1 MSEQQKCALV
11 TGGSK
16 RIGRAIVEYLA
27 HHGYAVAI
35 HCNSSQGEAEALA
48 TTINTGG
55 GRAAVVY
62 ADLTDRDAVAGLIP
76 EAVAALGPLSL
87 LVNNASVFANDEI
100 STLEHENFDVHF
112 DVHVRAPVFLSQ
124 AFAAQRDGRQQGLIV
139 NIIDQRVLRLNPLF
153 FSYTLSKSTLWTAT
167 RTMAQALAPRIRVNA
182 IGPGPAFKNDRQSEA
197 NFAQQVDYLPLKH
210 GPTLEEFGKTIC
222 YFDETPSV
230 TGQMI
235 AIDGGQHLFW
245 EASDVVGVVE

>member
-1 MSEQQKCALV
+1 MSKQQKCALV

-16 RIGRAIVEYLA
+16 RIGGAIVEDIA
-27 HHGYAVAI
+27 AHGYHVAI
-35 HCNSSQGEAEALA
+35 HCNNSRDEAGALA
-48 TTINTGG
+48 AAINGDG
-55 GRAAVVY
+55 GRAAVVN
-62 ADLTDRDAVAGLIP
+62 ADFTNREAIAGLIP
-76 EAVAALGPLSL
+76 QAIEALGPISL
-87 LVNNASVFANDEI
+87 LINCASVFADDDI
-100 STLEHENFDVHF
+100 DTLEHAGFDAHF
-112 DVHVRAPVFLSQ
+112 DVHVRAPIFLSQ
-124 AFAAQRDGRQQGLIV
+124 AFAAQNDGQHEGLIV

-182 IGPGPAFKNDRQSEA
+182 IGPGPTLKSDRQSEA
-197 NFAQQVDYLPLKH
+197 DFAQQVDYLPLKRR
-210 GPTLEEFGKTIC
+210 PALEELGKTIR

-245 EASDVVGVVE
+245 EAPDVVRVVE